1 MLITELFARENWA
14 TANMVQTEET
24 SSKEQFLD
32 QRDRLFKRLEAE
44 TDPDN
49 KRIIQQEIKKLEQKY
64 QRPTKWVNQ

>member
-64 QRPTKWVNQ
+64 QRPTK

>member
-1 MLITELFARENWA
+1 MLITELFVRENWA

-64 QRPTKWVNQ
+64 QRPTK

>member
-24 SSKEQFLD
+24 LSKERFLD
-32 QRDRLFKRLEAE
+32 QRDRLFKRLQAE

-49 KRIIQQEIKKLEQKY
+49 KRIIKQEIKKLEQKY
-64 QRPTKWVNQ
+64 QRPTK

>member
-1 MLITELFARENWA
+1 MLITELFVRENWA

-49 KRIIQQEIKKLEQKY
+49 KQIIQQEIKKLEQKY
-64 QRPTKWVNQ
+64 QRPTK

>member
-24 SSKEQFLD
+24 LSKEQFLD
-32 QRDRLFKRLEAE
+32 QRDRLFKRLQAE

-64 QRPTKWVNQ
+64 QRPTK